1 MGFKSILDR
10 TERKHEKIS
19 LMKFVHDS
27 YNELGLSE
35 EKLVFKQKLN
45 GIIQQPTVTDIA
57 EKGTE
62 GEVEFYGFFMP
73 FQIPL
78 ENLNNYRIKYE
89 KSYETYILKFKRY
102 DPNLFLGKNQNH
114 IEAEL
119 ILEKKI

>member
-45 GIIQQPTVTDIA
+45 GIIQQPTVTDVA

-102 DPNLFLGKNQNH
+102 DPNLFLGKKQDH
-114 IEAEL
+114 IEVEL

>member
-10 TERKHEKIS
+10 TEREHEKIT
-19 LMKFVHDS
+19 LMQFAHDS

-35 EKLVFKQKLN
+35 KKLVFKQKLN
-45 GIIQQPTVTDIA
+45 GIIQQPTVIDIA

-73 FQIPL
+73 FQIPMDK
-78 ENLNNYRIKYE
+78 LNEYRIKYE
-89 KSYETYILKFKRY
+89 KPYEIYILKFKRY
-102 DPNLFLGKNQNH
+102 DPNLFLRKNQDH

>member
-19 LMKFVHDS
+19 LMQFVHDS

-73 FQIPL
+73 FQIS
-78 ENLNNYRIKYE
+78 LNKLNDYRIKYE

>member
-10 TERKHEKIS
+10 TERRHEKIS
-19 LMKFVHDS
+19 LMQFVHDS

-57 EKGTE
+57 VKGTE

-78 ENLNNYRIKYE
+78 EDLNNYRIKYE
-89 KSYETYILKFKRY
+89 KPYETYILKFKRY

>member
-102 DPNLFLGKNQNH
+102 DPNLFLGKKQDH
-114 IEAEL
+114 IEVEL